1 MGIINSMF
9 AKLKSNNQEN
19 SQVIAQQADP
29 NLPDPQITPNPPQA
43 PIANTSSSTPQANPA
58 GAMQR
63 YKTLETQLTGAQVL
77 HTKPIAQPLAGVR
90 KFGKRLMWA
99 GILIGIPAGI
109 LYVVNLPYPVI
120 RQPIA
125 KFAPLLLLPSNM
137 SMEENFKR
145 GQATVEE
152 SRQLIESPTSIEDL
166 DRGSLKL
173 KEGKAALDA
182 IPAWYVADWADYS
195 RGYYGGWGYDWRF
208 SPAGLQSARIKAGQL
223 EAKVFQE
230 KNAQTALTNAEQELA
245 IAKAKFQE
253 AKQPV
258 DKKTAVQNWQGA
270 IDRLGQIPAQ
280 TMAGRRAQQLVTT
293 ASRDLQNLG
302 GLAAGNVKVLALIS
316 GAEEFAKKAAEA
328 GRNPPHTSD
337 RWQETAQMWQQAI
350 DRLEDIPASE
360 LQGYTEVQKQL
371 ANYRAS
377 LSDVKVRLKN
387 EQESLQALESANQN
401 LARLWASLPKDGKD
415 FNKNQAIAGFLTVKN
430 DLDKVKSGTT
440 VYLKAQETKMQVEQ
454 QLKLLQSGK

>member
-1 MGIINSMF
+1 VGIINSIF
-9 AKLKSNNQEN
+9 AKLQNNHEANNQ
-19 SQVIAQQADP
+19 P
-29 NLPDPQITPNPPQA
+29 NPQPPDPQITPSA
-43 PIANTSSSTPQANPA
+43 PLGQTSHTNLPQANPA

-63 YKTLETQLTGAQVL
+63 YKTLETQLTGSQVL
-77 HTKPIAQPLAGVR
+77 QAKPIAQPLAGVS
-90 KFGKRLMWA
+90 KFGKRLMWT

-145 GQATVEE
+145 GQATIEE

-208 SPAGLQSARIKAGQL
+208 SPAGLQAARVKAGQL

-258 DKKTAVQNWQGA
+258 DKKIAVQNWQGA

-293 ASRDLQNLG
+293 ASRDLQDLG

-316 GAEEFAKKAAEA
+316 GAEEFAKKASEA
-328 GRNPPHTSD
+328 GRNPPHSSD

-350 DRLEDIPASE
+350 DRLVDIPAND
-360 LQGYTEVQKQL
+360 LQGYAEAQKKL
-371 ANYRAS
+371 AEYRNN
-377 LSDVKVRLKN
+377 LSEVKVRLKN
-387 EQESLQALESANQN
+387 EQEAVKALESANRN
-401 LARLWASLPKDGKD
+401 LANLWASLPKDGKD
-415 FNKNQAIAGFLTVKN
+415 LNKNQAIAGFLTVKN
-430 DLDKVKSGTT
+430 DLDKVKNGTT
-440 VYLKAQETKMQVEQ
+440 VYLKAQETKVQVEQ